1 MMISKKTSII
11 RFGFYDPAG
20 NLQFYGSDSDLPFSV
35 EKSLRVDTISP
46 EISSLIASTNNDG
59 MIDSD
64 RPLVEFA
71 RVEIT

>member
-1 MMISKKTSII
+1 MIS
-11 RFGFYDPAG
+11 PV
-20 NLQFYGSDSDLPFSV
+20 SV
-35 EKSLRVDTISP
+35 EKSLRVDMISP

-71 RVEIT
+71 RVGDNLTLSFKTDA